1 MEVGVVEAQEVV
13 MLAYLMQQVD
23 WTLSFKFVAMMM
35 RGHAMN
41 EILNSV
47 PNVDGTLENLC
58 HCLHFGV
65 TCGKDENHDRSYDLI
80 WSFLPPHTLVDIIAV
95 RYSSL
100 FVT

>member
-1 MEVGVVEAQEVV
+1 

-23 WTLSFKFVAMMM
+23 WTLSVKVVAMME

-47 PNVDGTLENLC
+47 PNVDGTSEDLC

-65 TCGKDENHDRSYDLI
+65 TCGKDENHDRPVDLR
-80 WSFLPPHTLVDIIAV
+80 FAHLPTLWLT
-95 RYSSL
+95 SSL
-100 FVT
+100 RGTLLCL

>member
-1 MEVGVVEAQEVV
+1 

-23 WTLSFKFVAMMM
+23 WTLSVKVLAMME

-47 PNVDGTLENLC
+47 PNVDGTSEDLC

-65 TCGKDENHDRSYDLI
+65 TCGKDENHDRPVEFEICS
-80 WSFLPPHTLVDIIAV
+80 PPHTLVDIIAC